1 MGDGPWQPFA
11 EPNLRFPV
19 EWGSLKKNPCAFQH
33 EMYFAACLQ
42 AARNPK
48 GIAEHASNK
57 IATGGRESEDRGRW
71 KTSYTIIRI
80 KLGYQE
86 YRGQLLFTPIWLSP
100 CRERPAPGN

>member
-1 MGDGPWQPFA
+1 
-11 EPNLRFPV
+11 
-19 EWGSLKKNPCAFQH
+19 
-33 EMYFAACLQ
+33 MYFAVCLQ

-48 GIAEHASNK
+48 GITEHASNQ
-57 IATGGRESEDRGRW
+57 IATGGREQEDRGRW